1 MHCKTNKDDLA
12 FISILKLISLIN
24 TRDIKEIQDPS
35 ISMQNLLE
43 NTRLTFKM
51 HCTCVVK
58 LQALAGDRESLQ
70 ITYT

>member
-35 ISMQNLLE
+35 ISMQNLQE
-43 NTRLTFKM
+43 NTRLFWHSK
-51 HCTCVVK
+51 CIVPV
-58 LQALAGDRESLQ
+58 
-70 ITYT
+70 